1 MQQCEAKD
9 VSQMFVS
16 YTPHEPFYDF
26 SVRSYAGHGAQN
38 SLAISRSF
46 SGNSDL
52 AEEDVSE
59 QQTTI
64 MWDQSASKQEQYD

>member
-1 MQQCEAKD
+1 
-9 VSQMFVS
+9 MFVS
-16 YTPHEPFYDF
+16 YTPREPFYDF
-26 SVRSYAGHGAQN
+26 SVRSYGGHETQN

-46 SGNSDL
+46 SEKSDL

-64 MWDQSASKQEQYD
+64 M